1 MKLLSIQ
8 TATQVS
14 EFLDNFLTSSL
25 HKVLYFQIII
35 IFSGMLNN
43 GVRGG
48 GDGCDVV
55 GAGDTSGDGC
65 SDGGEA
71 VTAVEDD
78 DDVEDDL

>member
-25 HKVLYFQIII
+25 HKALYFQIIT
-35 IFSGMLNN
+35 IFSGMLNT

-48 GDGCDVV
+48 GDGSDVV
-55 GAGDTSGDGC
+55 GGGDNSGDGC
-65 SDGGEA
+65 GGGEA
-71 VTAVEDD
+71 ITAVEDD